1 MTEMRHLL
9 VQLSDDGGP
18 QDGVLCELDFVQGRA
33 APPRSLAE
41 RGGRPLDWGA
51 VLYEVSK
58 EEISRV
64 IADRPDYSAIR
75 DDWDRPFRER
85 RQAQDVLIAGL
96 PADGQYGIIWEEG
109 L

>member
-96 PADGQYGIIWEEG
+96 PADGRYGIIWEEG